1 MLVRPT
7 AVTNCST
14 NVTVKEGDDLECL
27 CYGTGGHPRPTASW
41 YKDGRNVS
49 VTEYFLKTLSLMD
62 ISKEDAG
69 TYSCIVNNSAF
80 QNMKHVQIHVLRK
93 YNMNIIDYIK

>member
-1 MLVRPT
+1 MKPT

-14 NVTVKEGDDLECL
+14 NVTVKEEDNVECL
-27 CYGTGGHPRPTASW
+27 CYGTGGNPRPTASW
-41 YKDGRNVS
+41 YKDGRKVS
-49 VTEYFLKTLSLMD
+49 GPEYLRKTLSLKN

-69 TYSCIVNNSAF
+69 NYSCIVSNSAF
-80 QNMKHVQIHVLRK
+80 EDVKQVQIHVLRK

>member
-1 MLVRPT
+1 MKPI

-14 NVTVKEGDDLECL
+14 NVTVKEGDDFECL
-27 CYGTGGHPRPTASW
+27 CYGIGGNPRPTASW
-41 YKDGRNVS
+41 YKDGRKVS
-49 VTEYFLKTLSLMD
+49 GPEYLRKTLSLKN

-69 TYSCIVNNSAF
+69 NYSCIVSNSAF
-80 QNMKHVQIHVLRK
+80 EDVKQVQIHVLRK

>member
-1 MLVRPT
+1 MKPT
-7 AVTNCST
+7 AVSNCST
-14 NVTVKEGDDLECL
+14 SVTVKEGDDLECL

-41 YKDGRNVS
+41 YKDSSKVS
-49 VTEYFLKTLSLMD
+49 GPEYLRKTLSLKN

-69 TYSCIVNNSAF
+69 NYHCIVNNSAF
-80 QNMKHVQIHVLRK
+80 EDVKQVQIHVLRK